1 MNRQNNKKH
10 NNTRKK
16 HNNTRKKHNNTR
28 KKHNNIRKKHNNIRK
43 KHNNTRKKRVHRNH
57 PLTPN
62 SNSSIFSVP
71 DKKYSDKIVIDT
83 HHKQSGNIIPGLR
96 RYLGNV

>member
-1 MNRQNNKKH
+1 MNRQTYKKR
-10 NNTRKK
+10 T
-16 HNNTRKKHNNTR
+16 
-28 KKHNNIRKKHNNIRK
+28 
-43 KHNNTRKKRVHRNH
+43 NTRKKRTNTRKKRINTRKKRTNTRKKRAYTKGTHRIYQ
-57 PLTPN
+57 LTPN

-96 RYLGNV
+96 TYLGNV

>member
-1 MNRQNNKKH
+1 MNRQNNKKRTYKKH

-16 HNNTRKKHNNTR
+16 HNNTRKK
-28 KKHNNIRKKHNNIRK
+28 
-43 KHNNTRKKRVHRNH
+43 RVHRNN

>member
-1 MNRQNNKKH
+1 MNRQSNKKR
-10 NNTRKK
+10 TYKK
-16 HNNTRKKHNNTR
+16 R
-28 KKHNNIRKKHNNIRK
+28 I
-43 KHNNTRKKRVHRNH
+43 NTRKKRTNTRKKRAYTKGTHRIYQ
-57 PLTPN
+57 LTPN

-96 RYLGNV
+96 TYLGNV

>member
-1 MNRQNNKKH
+1 MNRQTYKKRTYKKRI
-10 NNTRKK
+10 NTRKK
-16 HNNTRKKHNNTR
+16 H
-28 KKHNNIRKKHNNIRK
+28 I
-43 KHNNTRKKRVHRNH
+43 NTRKKRINARKKRAYTKRTYRNH

-96 RYLGNV
+96 TYLGNV

>member
-1 MNRQNNKKH
+1 MNRQTYKK
-10 NNTRKK
+10 R
-16 HNNTRKKHNNTR
+16 
-28 KKHNNIRKKHNNIRK
+28 I
-43 KHNNTRKKRVHRNH
+43 NTRKKRINTRKKRINTRKKRAYTKGTHRIYQ
-57 PLTPN
+57 LTPN

-96 RYLGNV
+96 TYLGNV

>member
-1 MNRQNNKKH
+1 MNRQTYKKH
-10 NNTRKK
+10 INTRKK
-16 HNNTRKKHNNTR
+16 H
-28 KKHNNIRKKHNNIRK
+28 I
-43 KHNNTRKKRVHRNH
+43 NTRKKRAYTKRTHRIYQ
-57 PLTPN
+57 LTPN

-96 RYLGNV
+96 TYLGNV

>member
-1 MNRQNNKKH
+1 MNRQTYKKR
-10 NNTRKK
+10 T
-16 HNNTRKKHNNTR
+16 
-28 KKHNNIRKKHNNIRK
+28 
-43 KHNNTRKKRVHRNH
+43 NTRKKRTNTRKKRINTRKKRINTRKKRAYTKGTHRIYQ
-57 PLTPN
+57 LTPN

-96 RYLGNV
+96 TYLGNV